1 VLFGSLS
8 GDTFAQKKKPSKQ
21 KKQDKTKIMVD
32 PTKNFLPTRTFASGT
47 VGSYF
52 FPRWVGSTWMHRTV
66 RLIFDD
72 TGKVVRSDTSFAI
85 QKVVND
91 TAFSLQ
97 HLPLLKCETIG
108 FLPGASDSVH
118 STAYYYVDDSVAMT
132 VVNNSVTHV
141 ENRIFLV
148 APLRD
153 SNAWHE
159 KFDDSVFCVIVSM
172 ADSVVTPMRRFD
184 SVLTTV
190 TRRGYSELRKNYVQ
204 GFGLVKSVFRAPG
217 PGGHG
222 IVAIMTEMIAIVPAG
237 KKE

>member
-1 VLFGSLS
+1 VLFSFFAGES
-8 GDTFAQKKKPSKQ
+8 FAQKKKPSKQ

-32 PTKNFLPTRTFASGT
+32 PSKNFLPTRTFASGT

-72 TGKVVRSDTSFAI
+72 TGKVVRTDTSFAI
-85 QKVVND
+85 QTVVSD

-97 HLPLLKCETIG
+97 HLPLMKCETIG
-108 FLPGASDSVH
+108 FLAHSADSIRSSV
-118 STAYYYVDDSVAMT
+118 YYYVDDSVAMT
-132 VVNNSVTHV
+132 VVNNSVTSV
-141 ENRIFLV
+141 DNRVFLV
-148 APLRD
+148 GPLRD

-159 KFDDSVFCVIVSM
+159 KYDDSVSCVIVSM
-172 ADSVVTPMRRFD
+172 SDSVVTPMRRFD

-190 TRRGYSELRKNYVQ
+190 TRHGYSELRKNYVQ

-222 IVAIMTEMIAIVPAG
+222 IVAIMTEMIAIAPAG